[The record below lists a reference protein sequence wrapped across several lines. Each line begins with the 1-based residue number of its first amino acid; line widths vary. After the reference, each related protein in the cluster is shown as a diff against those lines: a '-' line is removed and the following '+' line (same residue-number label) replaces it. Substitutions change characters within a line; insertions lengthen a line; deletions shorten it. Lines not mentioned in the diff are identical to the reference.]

1 MKILYYNSIITNKK
15 NNFNFYFFDFSFYKS
30 FKFNKNIFIKNINK
44 KRKNFKDNSNLRDK
58 NLIILKK
65 YYNISVYNGKKELF
79 FNRFNNFLKLFFFIF
94 IKKNDFFF
102 KYSNYNNLYKL
113 FNLKI
118 ENFDFNYLIKDFINN
133 YNSIFDIKISK
144 VPKKFKK
151 KFKKK
156 FNFELVYIYN
166 KKRLKYTL
174 KLINNYV
181 KNNNKINLENNFFWS
196 FSDILLDPKNSFLW
210 KRKVNIYNKAMKKFF
225 KKNLT

>member
-1 MKILYYNSIITNKK
+1 MKILYYNNHFNKK
-15 NNFNFYFFDFSFYKS
+15 NNFNLYFFDFSFYKPI
-30 FKFNKNIFIKNINK
+30 KFNKNIFIRNVNK
-44 KRKNFKDNSNLRDK
+44 KKKNFKDNSNLRDK
-58 NLIILKK
+58 NLMVLKK

-79 FNRFNNFLKLFFFIF
+79 FNKFNNFLKLFLYLF
-94 IKKNDFFF
+94 IKKNEFFL

-113 FNLKI
+113 FNLKL
-118 ENFDFNYLIKDFINN
+118 ENFDFNFLIKDFIKN

-144 VPKKFKK
+144 IPKKFKK

-156 FNFELVYIYN
+156 FNFELVYVYN

-196 FSDILLDPKNSFLW
+196 FSDIFLDPKNSFLW

-225 KKNLT
+225 KKNLS